1 MCRFRLCEF
10 LDNNAYYSY
19 RKLIPC
25 FLFFVEPK
33 WGTRAEQVAN
43 GGHGLLAPHSA
54 APGRR
59 EVGRRVQH
67 VVFTAP
73 QTIRFKSLGLT
84 LKSMYSD

>member
-1 MCRFRLCEF
+1 MGDQTGASR
-10 LDNNAYYSY
+10 
-19 RKLIPC
+19 
-25 FLFFVEPK
+25 K
-33 WGTRAEQVAN
+33 WG
-43 GGHGLLAPHSA
+43 GGMVSLPHSA

-73 QTIRFKSLGLT
+73 QAIRFKSLGLT